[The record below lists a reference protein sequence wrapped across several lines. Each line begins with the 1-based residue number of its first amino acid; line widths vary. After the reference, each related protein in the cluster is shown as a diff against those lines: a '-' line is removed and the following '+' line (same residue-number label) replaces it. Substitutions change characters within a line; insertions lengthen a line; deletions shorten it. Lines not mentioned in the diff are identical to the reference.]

1 MKILITGAAGFIG
14 MHSSLKFLNSKF
26 SVLGIDNL
34 NDYYDR
40 NLKLNR
46 LKLLKKNK
54 KFNFKKIDISK
65 YNNLKKVFDKFKPDY
80 VLHLAAQAGVRYS
93 IKNPGDYTRSNL
105 VGFANILE
113 CSKNSNI
120 KHLVFAS
127 SSSVYGDSKKFP
139 LSEEQKLNSPISY
152 YAATK
157 LSNELMAHSY
167 SYIHQLPSTGL
178 RFFTVYGPWG
188 RPDMALFL
196 FTEAIKKNK
205 RLKLF
210 NNGDMVRDFTY
221 VDDIVDAIFKIIKK
235 IPKKIILK
243 NKTTSPFQVLNIG
256 SNNPINIKKYIK
268 FIEQFL
274 NKKAKILN
282 YPMQKGDVKYTHADL
297 NKLKKVI
304 KTKLHTTKLEK
315 GIYNFIKW
323 YTKNYD

>member
-1 MKILITGAAGFIG
+1 MKILITGGAGYIG

-34 NDYYDR
+34 NNYYDR
-40 NLKLNR
+40 NLKLKR
-46 LKLLKKNK
+46 LNLLKENK
-54 KFNFKKIDISK
+54 KFKFRKVDISNYNSLKKI
-65 YNNLKKVFDKFKPDY
+65 FDEFRPDF
-80 VLHLAAQAGVRYS
+80 VLHLAAQAGVRHS
-93 IKNPGDYTRSNL
+93 IKKPWDYTKSNL

-120 KHLVFAS
+120 RHLVFAS
-127 SSSVYGDSKKFP
+127 SSSIYGDSKKFP
-139 LSEEQKLNSPISY
+139 LSEEQNLNFPISY

-205 RLKLF
+205 KLKLF
-210 NNGDMVRDFTY
+210 NNGHMVRDFTY
-221 VDDIVDAIFKIIKK
+221 VDDIVDTIFKLTNK

-243 NKTTSPFQVLNIG
+243 TKTIPPFQILNIG

-274 NKKAKILN
+274 KKKAKIKN
-282 YPMQKGDVKYTHADL
+282 YPMQKGDVKYTHANL

-304 KTKLHTTKLEK
+304 KTKLKKTKLEK
-315 GIYNFIKW
+315 GIFNFIKW
-323 YTKNYD
+323 HTQHYD

>member
-14 MHSSLKFLNSKF
+14 MHSSLKFLNFKF

-40 NLKLNR
+40 NLKLRR
-46 LKLLKKNK
+46 LKQLKKNK
-54 KFNFKKIDISK
+54 KFSFKKVDISN
-65 YNNLKKVFDKFKPDY
+65 YDNLKKAFDKFKPDF
-80 VLHLAAQAGVRYS
+80 VLHLAAQAGVRHS

-167 SYIHQLPSTGL
+167 SHIHQLPSTG
-178 RFFTVYGPWG
+178 
-188 RPDMALFL
+188 
-196 FTEAIKKNK
+196 
-205 RLKLF
+205 
-210 NNGDMVRDFTY
+210 
-221 VDDIVDAIFKIIKK
+221 
-235 IPKKIILK
+235 
-243 NKTTSPFQVLNIG
+243 
-256 SNNPINIKKYIK
+256 
-268 FIEQFL
+268 
-274 NKKAKILN
+274 
-282 YPMQKGDVKYTHADL
+282 
-297 NKLKKVI
+297 
-304 KTKLHTTKLEK
+304 
-315 GIYNFIKW
+315 
-323 YTKNYD
+323 